1 MSRRIDERTQT
12 LSNFDV
18 YQKLLDLSDFTF
30 SVCKPKEKNVNKKHI
45 PKRLICIGNMAIEAV
60 TEMGALIMEAN
71 DIYVGKNIE
80 PELRAHRY
88 AERIDIENS
97 VKMLTYRLE
106 HIARILHKQV
116 EFADS
121 TITHWVGLLV
131 ETRKLIEKWRESD
144 VEELHKLTRV

>member
-12 LSNFDV
+12 LVNFDV

-30 SVCKPKEKNVNKKHI
+30 SVCKPKEKNINNKHI
-45 PKRLICIGNMAIEAV
+45 PKRLISVGNMAIEAV
-60 TEMGALIMEAN
+60 TEIGALIMEAN

-80 PELRAHRY
+80 PPERLQRYVERVELESNA
-88 AERIDIENS
+88 
-97 VKMLTYRLE
+97 KMITYRLE
-106 HIARILHKQV
+106 HIMRVLHKQC

-131 ETRKLIEKWRESD
+131 ETRTLIEKWRDSD
-144 VEELHKLTRV
+144 KTEINKLTGV